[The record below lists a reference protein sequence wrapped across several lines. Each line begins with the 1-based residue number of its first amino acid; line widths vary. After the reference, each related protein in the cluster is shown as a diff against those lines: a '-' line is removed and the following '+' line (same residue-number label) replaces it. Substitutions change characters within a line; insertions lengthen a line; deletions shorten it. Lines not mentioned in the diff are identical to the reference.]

1 MVETQNLHITFGPLP
16 EGFRGPQGPIGPI
29 GPAGPQGP
37 QGPKGDSIDNTK
49 YPSVAHYLKRQNVY
63 ATEDLE
69 SILYALIDNLG
80 KPMPKIP
87 SAFSFNQPSAG
98 DTSVYVYGES
108 HFFVMLSGQ
117 ENTKTEIIGGV
128 ASLALPEPFGTETL
142 VLDYL
147 DMTGSRV
154 ETYRITPDVNVTT
167 VAKAGQYYNIYGV
180 DTLELPHVTTVEENA
195 ITFSGYKTINLPE
208 CTSWIKGP
216 LNLSSLEHVNAPKLA
231 LTKEMRWDKFN
242 LPQDNCDF
250 VLSEASDVEALVD
263 GIVSWLTVYNPDK
276 TKKFNFNS
284 KTWVN
289 V

>member
-1 MVETQNLHITFGPLP
+1 MAETQNLHITFGPLP

-69 SILYALIDNLG
+69 SILYAIIDNLG
-80 KPMPKIP
+80 KPMPRIP

-117 ENTKTEIIGGV
+117 ENTKTEIIGGA
-128 ASLALPEPFGTETL
+128 ASLALPEPFGTDTL

-180 DTLELPHVTTVEENA
+180 ETLDLPKVTTVEENA

-216 LNLSSLEHVNAPKLA
+216 LNLFSLEHVNAPKLA
-231 LTKEMRWDKFN
+231 LTKEMKWDKFN
-242 LPQDNCDF
+242 LPQGGCDF
-250 VLSEASDVEALVD
+250 VLSEASDVEALAN
-263 GIVSWLTVYNPDK
+263 GIVPWLTVYNSDK

-289 V
+289 I

>member
-1 MVETQNLHITFGPLP
+1 MAETQNLHITFGPLP
-16 EGFRGPQGPIGPI
+16 EGFRGPQGPIGP
-29 GPAGPQGP
+29 AGPQGP
-37 QGPKGDSIDNTK
+37 QGLKGDSVDNTK
-49 YPSVAHYLKRQNVY
+49 YPNVAEYLKRQNVY

-69 SILYALIDNLG
+69 SILHAIIDNLG
-80 KPMPKIP
+80 KPMPRVP

-117 ENTKTEIIGGV
+117 ENTKTEIIGGA

-154 ETYRITPDVNVTT
+154 ETYRITPDINVTT

-180 DTLELPHVTTVEENA
+180 ETLDLPKVTTVEENA
-195 ITFSGYKTINLPE
+195 ITYSGYKTINLPE

-216 LNLSSLEHVNAPKLA
+216 LSCSSIEKINAPKLI
-231 LTKEMRWDKFN
+231 LTRDMRWDGSN
-242 LPQDNCDF
+242 LYQDSVEFIVNGETDAS
-250 VLSEASDVEALVD
+250 VLRQSVPYA
-263 GIVSWLTVYNPDK
+263 WKVYNEDK
-276 TKKFNFNS
+276 TKKFNYF
-284 KTWVN
+284 KAIWETV
-289 V
+289 

>member
-1 MVETQNLHITFGPLP
+1 MAETQNLHITFGPLP

-69 SILYALIDNLG
+69 SILYAIIDNLG
-80 KPMPKIP
+80 KPMPRIP

-117 ENTKTEIIGGV
+117 ENTKTEIIGGA
-128 ASLALPEPFGTETL
+128 ASLSLPEPFGTDTL

-180 DTLELPHVTTVEENA
+180 ETLDLPKVTTVEKNA

-216 LNLSSLEHVNAPKLA
+216 INLSSLEHVNAPKLA
-231 LTKEMRWDKFN
+231 LTKEMEWDKFN
-242 LPQDNCDF
+242 LPQGGCDF
-250 VLSEASDVEALVD
+250 VLSEASDVEALAN
-263 GIVSWLTVYNPDK
+263 GIVPWLTVYNSDK

-289 V
+289 I

>member
-1 MVETQNLHITFGPLP
+1 MAETQNLHITFGQLP
-16 EGFRGPQGPIGPI
+16 EGFRGPQGPQGPI
-29 GPAGPQGP
+29 GPQGPQGP
-37 QGPKGDSIDNTK
+37 QGPKGDSVDNTK
-49 YPSVAHYLKRQNVY
+49 YPNVAHYLKRQNVY

-98 DTSVYVYGES
+98 DTSVYIYGES

-117 ENTKTEIIGGV
+117 ENTKTEIIGGA

-154 ETYRITPDVNVTT
+154 ETYRITPDINVTT

-180 DTLELPHVTTVEENA
+180 EVLDLPHVVTVEEGA
-195 ITFSGYKTINLPE
+195 IEYSGYKTINLPE
-208 CTSWIKGP
+208 CTSWIRGP
-216 LNLSSLEHVNAPKLA
+216 VNLSSLEHVNTPKLA
-231 LTKEMRWDKFN
+231 LTKEMRWDKFS
-242 LPQDNCDF
+242 LPQGGCDF
-250 VLSEASDVEALVD
+250 VLSESSDPEAIAN
-263 GIVSWLTVYNPDK
+263 GIAPWLTVYNSDK
-276 TKKFNFNS
+276 TKKFDFNS

>member
-1 MVETQNLHITFGPLP
+1 MAETQNLHITFGPLP

-69 SILYALIDNLG
+69 SILYAIIDNLG
-80 KPMPKIP
+80 KPMPRIP

-117 ENTKTEIIGGV
+117 ENTKTEIIGGA
-128 ASLALPEPFGTETL
+128 ASLSLPEPFGTDTL

-180 DTLELPHVTTVEENA
+180 ETLDLPKVTTVEENA

-216 LNLSSLEHVNAPKLA
+216 INLSSLEHVNAPKLA
-231 LTKEMRWDKFN
+231 LTKEMKWDKFN
-242 LPQDNCDF
+242 LPQGGCDF
-250 VLSEASDVEALVD
+250 VLSEASDVEALAN
-263 GIVSWLTVYNPDK
+263 GIVPWLTVYNSDK

-289 V
+289 I

>member
-1 MVETQNLHITFGPLP
+1 MAETQNLHITFGSLP
-16 EGFRGPQGPIGPI
+16 EGFRGPQGPQGPEGPI
-29 GPAGPQGP
+29 GPQGP
-37 QGPKGDSIDNTK
+37 QGPKGDSIDMTK
-49 YPSVAHYLKRQNVY
+49 FPNVAHYLKRQNVY

-69 SILYALIDNLG
+69 SILHAIIDNLG
-80 KPMPKIP
+80 KPLPKIP
-87 SAFSFNQPSAG
+87 ASFSFNQPNAG

-108 HFFVMLSGQ
+108 HFFVMLAGQ

-128 ASLALPEPFGTETL
+128 ASLALPQPFGTDTL

-180 DTLELPHVTTVEENA
+180 DTLELPHVTTVEEEA
-195 ITFSGYKTINLPE
+195 ITFSGYRAIKLPE

-216 LNLSSLEHVNAPKLA
+216 TNCSNLEEVYCPKLA
-231 LTKEMRWDKFN
+231 LTPEMRWDKMN
-242 LPQDNCDF
+242 LPKGGCVF
-250 VLSEASDVEALVD
+250 VLSEASDVNALEAGL
-263 GIVSWLTVYNPDK
+263 VSWTTLYNADK
-276 TKKFNFNS
+276 TKKFNFNT
-284 KTWVN
+284 KTWVT

>member
-1 MVETQNLHITFGPLP
+1 MAETQNLHITFGPLP

-49 YPSVAHYLKRQNVY
+49 YPNLAHYLKRQNVY

-87 SAFSFNQPSAG
+87 STFSFNQPSAG
-98 DTSVYVYGES
+98 DTSVYIYGES

-117 ENTKTEIIGGV
+117 ENTKTEIIGGA

-142 VLDYL
+142 VIDYL

-154 ETYRITPDVNVTT
+154 ETYRITPDINVTT
-167 VAKAGQYYNIYGV
+167 VAKAYQYYNIMV
-180 DTLELPHVTTVEENA
+180 
-195 ITFSGYKTINLPE
+195 
-208 CTSWIKGP
+208 
-216 LNLSSLEHVNAPKLA
+216 
-231 LTKEMRWDKFN
+231 
-242 LPQDNCDF
+242 
-250 VLSEASDVEALVD
+250 
-263 GIVSWLTVYNPDK
+263 
-276 TKKFNFNS
+276 
-284 KTWVN
+284 
-289 V
+289 

>member
-1 MVETQNLHITFGPLP
+1 MAETQNLHITFGQLP

-69 SILYALIDNLG
+69 SILHAIIDNLG
-80 KPMPKIP
+80 KPMPRVP

-117 ENTKTEIIGGV
+117 ENTKTEIIGGA

-142 VLDYL
+142 VIDYL

-154 ETYRITPDVNVTT
+154 ETYRITPDINVTT
-167 VAKAGQYYNIYGV
+167 VAKAYQYYNIYGV
-180 DTLELPHVTTVEENA
+180 ETLDLPKVTTVEENA

-216 LNLSSLEHVNAPKLA
+216 LNCSSIEKINAPKLV
-231 LTKEMRWDKFN
+231 LTSDMKWDGNSLYQGSVEFIVN
-242 LPQDNCDF
+242 GATDAS
-250 VLSEASDVEALVD
+250 VLQKSVPYA
-263 GIVSWLTVYNPDK
+263 WKVYNEDK
-276 TKKFNFNS
+276 TKKFNYF
-284 KTWVN
+284 KAIWETV
-289 V
+289 

>member
-1 MVETQNLHITFGPLP
+1 MAETQNLHITFGPLP

-49 YPSVAHYLKRQNVY
+49 YPNVAHYLKRQNVY

-117 ENTKTEIIGGV
+117 ENTKTEIVGGAV
-128 ASLALPEPFGTETL
+128 SLALPEPFGTETL
-142 VLDYL
+142 VIDYL

-154 ETYRITPDVNVTT
+154 ETYRITPDINVTT
-167 VAKAGQYYNIYGV
+167 VAKAYQYYNIYGV
-180 DTLELPHVTTVEENA
+180 ETLDLPKVTTVEENA

-208 CTSWIKGP
+208 CTAWIKGP

-231 LTKEMRWDKFN
+231 LTKEMKWDKFN
-242 LPQDNCDF
+242 LPQGNCDF
-250 VLSEASDVEALVD
+250 VLSEASDVEALAD
-263 GIVSWLTVYNPDK
+263 GIVPWLTVYNPDK